1 MPRFCRV
8 SVRGFLLLSVSVMFP
23 RTETKAATQFVHHM
37 LLAGWEVCIK
47 KNCDQDLLENAFSSA
62 RSTNRSQKL

>member
-37 LLAGWEVCIK
+37 LLAGWEVRIK